1 MVLEAIQAAT
11 SALRVE
17 SNRVSRSANNVAN
30 LNTPGFIPTRT
41 EQADMATGGVLG
53 IGATYMSMGPILPS
67 ESPLDM
73 AIDGG
78 GFFVLDDGQGGEVY
92 SRAGNFIM
100 NKDGAL
106 VDPMGRELVPAI
118 EVPAEAESV
127 SVSSTGQVSF
137 LGADGEVLGTGQI
150 QTASFGNPGGLAPV
164 GGNAYQET
172 AESGPAV
179 MAEPGALGHGEI
191 VSGALQGSGTDLAR
205 EMVNMIIGQRSFEAN
220 IKTVQT
226 ADEMLG
232 TIFDV
237 VG

>member
-30 LNTPGFIPTRT
+30 LNTPGFIPTRI
-41 EQADMATGGVLG
+41 EQADAATGGVRG

-92 SRAGNFIM
+92 SRAGNFVM

-106 VDPMGRELVPAI
+106 VDPMGRELVPRI

-127 SVSSTGQVSF
+127 SVSSTGEVSF

-172 AESGPAV
+172 VDSGPPV
-179 MAEPGALGHGEI
+179 MAEPGAEGHGEM